1 MSTTFKIIQLNRMTD
16 DGFVFSAHWIASKID
31 GTHAAST
38 DNIVSFVKQQDKALI
53 PYTELTEAQV
63 VEWVKEALGKD
74 GLAAIDQHLENK
86 ISEQKAPTT
95 QSGCPWK

>member
-1 MSTTFKIIQLNRMTD
+1 MTD
-16 DGFVFSAHWIASKID
+16 DGFVFSVHWHASKID
-31 GTHAAST
+31 GEYSAST
-38 DNIVSFVKQQDKALI
+38 DNIVSFVKQPDQALI

-63 VEWVKEALGKD
+63 VGWVKEALGTN
-74 GLAAIDQHLENK
+74 GLAAVDHHLKNK